1 MECTVRQWRMEDAS
15 DLAEIVNNKNILN
28 NLRDGLPYPYT
39 IKDAEEYIQAMILAD
54 KTKIFAFAVTVNEK
68 VVGSIS
74 ATRCENIHFR
84 TAEIGYYIGES
95 YWGKGIGRSAVKQV
109 CSYLFEHTNIV
120 RIFAE
125 PFAYNAASCRL
136 LEKAGFQLEGIL
148 RANAVK
154 NGKLLDMKMYAKV
167 KEF

>member
-1 MECTVRQWRMEDAS
+1 MECTVRQWRIEDAS

-28 NLRDGLPYPYT
+28 NLRNGLPYPYT
-39 IKDAEEYIQAMILAD
+39 IKDAKEYIQAMILAD

-68 VVGSIS
+68 VVGSTS

-84 TAEIGYYIGES
+84 TGEIGYLRNRLPI
-95 YWGKGIGRSAVKQV
+95 IQLLAVCLKKRV
-109 CSYLFEHTNIV
+109 FN
-120 RIFAE
+120 
-125 PFAYNAASCRL
+125 
-136 LEKAGFQLEGIL
+136 LEGIL

-167 KEF
+167 KKF